1 MQGPESRQPGEHFF
15 HYQRESRERG
25 LKDDVR
31 NRQHLGFFARNRHLT
46 LIFVDIL
53 VICLV
58 FLFLFPYIRM
68 GPRDIAGYRADLSVT
83 QFDRTILVAVK
94 LSPPEA
100 EDRDQE
106 LSSGELELIL
116 KVLPE
121 GRQSRLY
128 GLLDPEGPAVLRARI
143 PLRAGDQQVE
153 ARLLAAGEELSLSAD
168 IPDE

>member
-1 MQGPESRQPGEHFF
+1 MRGPESRQPGEYFF
-15 HYQRESRERG
+15 HYHRDEREQG

-31 NRQHLGFFARNRHLT
+31 NRRHLGFFARNRHLT

-58 FLFLFPYIRM
+58 FLFIYPYIRM
-68 GPRDIAGYRADLSVT
+68 GEREIAGYRADLSVS

-94 LSPPEA
+94 ISPPEA
-100 EDRDQE
+100 EDRGEE
-106 LSSGELELIL
+106 LSPGEVELIL

-128 GLLDPEGPAVLRARI
+128 GILNPAEPTVFRARI

-153 ARLLAAGEELSLSAD
+153 ARLLAAGEELNLSSD